1 MVGYSWNG
9 NRDLLL
15 PNNENYSFDLSQLNA
30 LEKKADKFDGFEIG
44 LNTYEDYQDICEALD
59 MGISTF
65 HTRGEILNDKG
76 FDSLERLER
85 NSSIHAALTNFK
97 LSVVEPS
104 LIVKPKNNSYN
115 AGYAKDML
123 EFILDEMEGTTEDLA
138 FDLMSAILP
147 GYSLSEIVYTFIK
160 YEKETIKGLKS
171 VKNKKPGLYGY
182 YLDAYDNILAVRNLL
197 NPEIALPKNKFIL
210 YSFLRKHGN
219 PYGFPY
225 FDILYPI
232 YRAINELFKY
242 LIIGSAKW
250 ANPSLVIYV
259 PNGKLSKEDQNAV
272 KTFANQITQS
282 SVSSLPESMKAQIL
296 EIARSGQNPIIE
308 MLHYLISEVE
318 KVLLLNDLTVSQSTG
333 GGTRAE
339 TNSKISEGK
348 KPLIRYTRKNIQ
360 GTLNEQL
367 VRRILRQ
374 NLDPDEFPVSIFPTL
389 IFNDQEKET
398 RNAFVSMVGT
408 LTDKGYVNPNSRTD
422 RAWVRDGVE
431 APREDNKDP
440 NTNDIINSENTAK
453 ENENKPTSGKESNT
467 VVDIDSYEY
476 WQRNIRKA
484 S

>member
-1 MVGYSWNG
+1 MVSYGWSGNNG
-9 NRDLLL
+9 ILL
-15 PNNENYSFDLSQLNA
+15 PKEGNYYFDVSQLNS
-30 LEKKADKFDGFEIG
+30 LEKKVDKFAGIEIG
-44 LNTYEDYQDICEALD
+44 LNTYENYQEICESLD
-59 MGISTF
+59 MGISTY

-85 NSSIHAALTNFK
+85 NTSIHAALTNFK

-147 GYSLSEIVYTFIK
+147 GYSISELVYTFLK
-160 YEKETIKGLKS
+160 YEKETIKGLRA
-171 VKNKKPGLYGY
+171 VKNKKPGLYGFY
-182 YLDAYDNILAVRNLL
+182 IDAYDNIQAVRNLL

-210 YSFLRKHGN
+210 YAFLKKHGN
-219 PYGFPY
+219 PYGFAY
-225 FDILYPI
+225 FDILYPV

-250 ANPSLVIYV
+250 ANPSMVIYV
-259 PNGKLSKEDQNAV
+259 PNGKLSPEDQSAV

-282 SVSSLPESMKAQIL
+282 SVSSLPESMKATIL

-339 TNSKISEGK
+339 TDSKIAAGK
-348 KPLIRYTRKNIQ
+348 EPLIRYTRKNLQ
-360 GTLNEQL
+360 GVLNEQL
-367 VRRILRQ
+367 VRRVLRQ

-389 IFNDQEKET
+389 MFNVQEKET

-408 LTDKGYVNPNSRTD
+408 LTDKGYVNPASRTD

-431 APREDNKDP
+431 APREDGKNAGTD
-440 NTNDIINSENTAK
+440 DIIKPEENQIDTDKSEKDTKA
-453 ENENKPTSGKESNT
+453 
-467 VVDIDSYEY
+467 VLQIDSYEY
-476 WQRNIRKA
+476 WKKHIKKA
-484 S
+484 G